1 MFCEADIA
9 YTKKEQAPAVH
20 HYGSSILWV
29 ARFNLFKEL
38 KHANRGKGHSKI
50 WPAGEMELSH
60 QPLGLL
66 PGHIPH
72 LQTQNKENKFE
83 INSVYAK

>member
-1 MFCEADIA
+1 M
-9 YTKKEQAPAVH
+9 H
-20 HYGSSILWV
+20 HYGPSILRV

-38 KHANRGKGHSKI
+38 EHADGGKGHAKV

-66 PGHIPH
+66 P
-72 LQTQNKENKFE
+72 
-83 INSVYAK
+83 

>member
-1 MFCEADIA
+1 MNSLCFVRKTWADI
-9 YTKKEQAPAVH
+9 KKKRSPAVH

-38 KHANRGKGHSKI
+38 KHADGGKGHTKV

-60 QPLGLL
+60 QPLGFL
-66 PGHIPH
+66 P
-72 LQTQNKENKFE
+72 
-83 INSVYAK
+83 